1 MKSFIK
7 NHRTLTIGL
16 GIVALLLAVYW
27 GAFHYAPP
35 PHSAGRKKYRHR
47 YFGS

>member
-27 GAFHYAPP
+27 GAFHYVPP
-35 PHSAGRKKYRHR
+35 CGRAKKDRHR